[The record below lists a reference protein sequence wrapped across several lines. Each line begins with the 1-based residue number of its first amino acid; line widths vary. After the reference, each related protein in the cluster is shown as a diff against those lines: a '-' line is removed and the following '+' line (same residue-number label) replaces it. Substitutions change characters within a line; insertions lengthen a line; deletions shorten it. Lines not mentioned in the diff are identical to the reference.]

1 MGLKSFFS
9 ISFIYKRFVG
19 KVKTIIKD
27 LIFGKKKAKSKSKDK
42 KQGNQ
47 IPGEKLKNQVSGFT
61 KNIGLKQEPEYQ
73 NEKLS
78 VPMGKRGY
86 EPINEPISPK
96 KKRNPM
102 KKLRKMLL

>member
-27 LIFGKKKAKSKSKDK
+27 LIFGKKKTKSKSKDK
-42 KQGNQ
+42 RQGDQ
-47 IPGEKLKNQVSGFT
+47 LSSEKLKNQFSGFT
-61 KNIGLKQEPEYQ
+61 KNIGLKQEPKYQ

-78 VPMGKRGY
+78 VPAEKRGY
-86 EPINEPISPK
+86 EPINEPVSPN

-102 KKLRKMLL
+102 RKFKKMLL